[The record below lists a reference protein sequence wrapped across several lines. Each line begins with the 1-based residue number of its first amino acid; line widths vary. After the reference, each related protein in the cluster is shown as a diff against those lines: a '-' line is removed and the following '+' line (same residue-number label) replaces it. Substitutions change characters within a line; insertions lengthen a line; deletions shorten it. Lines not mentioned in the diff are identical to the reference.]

1 MPPSKAQSMRREK
14 KRSLKIWAL
23 SAIKT
28 QHSHISN
35 MLRPLPLL
43 KSRAKT
49 SVQSSIQVKLRSIW
63 WELRRSLSILPLS
76 WRGCAVRAK
85 TSDLAQS
92 VNLEK
97 AAVIL
102 FSFVRL
108 FLRLSLLILTASTPS

>member
-1 MPPSKAQSMRREK
+1 MLPSKAQLTRRERK
-14 KRSLKIWAL
+14 KNLKISVL
-23 SAIKT
+23 SVTKT

-35 MLRPLPLL
+35 MLRPSPLL

-49 SVQSSIQVKLRSIW
+49 SVQSFIQVKLRSIW
-63 WELRRSLSILPLS
+63 WELRRYLSILPLS
-76 WRGCAVRAK
+76 WRGCVVRAR

-92 VNLEK
+92 VSLEK

-102 FSFVRL
+102 FNFVRL